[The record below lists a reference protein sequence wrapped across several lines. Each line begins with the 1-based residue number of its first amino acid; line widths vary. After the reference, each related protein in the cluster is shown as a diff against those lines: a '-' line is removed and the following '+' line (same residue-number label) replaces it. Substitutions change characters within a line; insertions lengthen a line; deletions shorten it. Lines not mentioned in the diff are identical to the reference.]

1 MQRAILNTLGPATHI
16 LAGLVILSWV
26 ASLTGHVS
34 IGLVIV
40 VVVASLL
47 PDIDSSQSLVGR
59 AAGPV
64 SEWIEHHYGHRTITH
79 SIWIAAII
87 GLVSWFWFPAPDWW
101 VVWAAW
107 LSHLIIDMV
116 VGVRGLPLFWP
127 LTDRHFYIIEIKPG
141 GLGEIVTALILA
153 LAVLYPF
160 YNPANA
166 TATTQIF
173 APLPTATAT
182 TTTTPTPQPLTIR
195 ISHVYDPDTE
205 ILVQPG
211 DRIERTHLL
220 ADLVAYRRYNPAAV
234 PASTAPA
241 TATQPPTATPSPTP
255 TETATPLSTATA
267 TATATWQ
274 PDPLR
279 VAEAWN
285 RYEVAQLRATEIAAP
300 VPVATVDSCFARIDQ
315 MNNDLWEKQLE
326 RDALMA
332 IPAGDL
338 TGEENKQRWYSEQAA
353 NAGLFDLERRI
364 AEQQNWCND
373 LAARPHAAEPIDLEI
388 AQKQLDQVY
397 IDYLQIIATPTP
409 RPQTPIPATPTPTPT
424 DTPTPT
430 PTATATE
437 TATATATATVPEED
451 NSRVYSKVN
460 GVVVDIRIISMDGNW
475 ATIAIDVYSGEY
487 AEVYVGSEKASSG
500 NVPVPTTTVFREN
513 TLTLPEGT
521 YPVQVIKVVDGDT
534 IKIETGTGAEETIR
548 LLGIDTPE
556 TVHPTKPI
564 ECYGP
569 EASRFSKI
577 ELCGNDT
584 GNDCDRTVFLELD
597 AATGDRGKYGRLLAH
612 VWTEAGLHNEA
623 LLAGGYA
630 LHKDYGTAS
639 RYSGRY
645 MAAESG
651 AVTGGVGLWGACR

>member
-1 MQRAILNTLGPATHI
+1 MKRTLLNSLGPTTHI
-16 LAGLVILSWV
+16 LAGLVVLSWSASVTGRVSVGLIIV
-26 ASLTGHVS
+26 A
-34 IGLVIV
+34 VIF
-40 VVVASLL
+40 SLL
-47 PDIDSSQSLVGR
+47 PDIDSSQSLIGR
-59 AAGPV
+59 ASGPV
-64 SEWIEHHYGHRTITH
+64 AEWIEHHYGHRTITH
-79 SIWIAAII
+79 SIWIAALI
-87 GLVSWFWFPAPDWW
+87 GLGCWFWFPSPDWW
-101 VVWAAW
+101 IIWSAW
-107 LSHLIIDMV
+107 LSHLIIDMII
-116 VGVRGLPLFWP
+116 GVRGLPLFWP
-127 LTDRHFYIIEIKPG
+127 LTDRHLYIIEIKPG
-141 GLGEIVTALILA
+141 SFGEILVALILA
-153 LAVLYPF
+153 ATVLYPF
-160 YNPANA
+160 YNPRNA
-166 TATTQIF
+166 TATTQIL

-182 TTTTPTPQPLTIR
+182 ATATPQPLTIR

-205 ILVQPG
+205 ILIKPG
-211 DRIERTHLL
+211 DRITRTQLL
-220 ADLVAYRRYNPAAV
+220 ADLAAYRQFNPAAA
-234 PASTAPA
+234 PASTVPA

-255 TETATPLSTATA
+255 TETATSPPTETA

-279 VAEAWN
+279 VAEVWN

-300 VPVATVDSCFARIDQ
+300 VPAATVDGCFSRIDQ
-315 MNNDLWEKQLE
+315 MKNDLWEKQLE
-326 RDALMA
+326 RDALLA

-338 TGEENKQRWYSEQAA
+338 TGEENKQRWYSEQAV

-364 AEQQNWCND
+364 AEQQTWCND

-424 DTPTPT
+424 NTPTPT

-437 TATATATATVPEED
+437 TPAATATATVPEED

-487 AEVYVGSEKASSG
+487 AEIYVGSDEAASES
-500 NVPVPTTTVFREN
+500 NLIPTATVFREN
-513 TLTLPEGT
+513 TLPEAA
-521 YPVQVIKVVDGDT
+521 YPVRLIKVVDGDT
-534 IKIETGTGAEETIR
+534 IKVETGTGAEETIR

-556 TVHPTKPI
+556 TVHPTKPV

-569 EASRFSKI
+569 EASHFSKI
-577 ELCGNDT
+577 ELCGNAT
-584 GNDCDRTVFLELD
+584 GSDCNRTVYLELD

-612 VWTEAGLHNEA
+612 VWTEAGTLHNEA

-639 RYSGRY
+639 RYSDRY
-645 MAAESG
+645 IAAEAG
-651 AVTGGVGLWGACR
+651 AMAGGLGLWGSCK